1 MSSTLT
7 SFPTT
12 IGAATTDVQQLGSLT
27 GAVGQ
32 DWYTAHNV
40 FNPGGAQYAQLQGAG
55 GNVFGATVQQSQLA
69 PAVNS
74 GLFATTG
81 FGGLSPLFLLIIIF
95 VFILIGYVVVKNI

>member
-40 FNPGGAQYAQLQGAG
+40 FNPSGPQYAQLQGAG

-69 PAVNS
+69 PAVSS